1 MKEDCVLLPLK
12 FKLDGHTIYARMEYC
27 KICTALNKSM
37 FLEVYVTDKMQHN
50 TFICGSKFITEH
62 MQFSCLFQ
70 KRVFFK
76 YHDGQLLAVTV
87 TTINSLTS
95 GTS

>member
-1 MKEDCVLLPLK
+1 M
-12 FKLDGHTIYARMEYC
+12 
-27 KICTALNKSM
+27 
-37 FLEVYVTDKMQHN
+37 YVIDKMQCN
-50 TFICGSKFITEH
+50 TFIRGSKFITEH

-76 YHDGQLLAVTV
+76 YHDGQLLALTV
-87 TTINSLTS
+87 TAINALTS